1 MPIPETGYIYLIMT
15 ITFPLWSVIA
25 LVKGNYDRAV
35 NYALSFTLAL
45 IAFLNSM
52 TMITMGFGE

>member
-15 ITFPLWSVIA
+15 ITFPLWAIVA
-25 LVKGNYDRAV
+25 LFKGNHDRAV
-35 NYALSFTLAL
+35 NYALSFALAL

-52 TMITMGFGE
+52 TMITLGFGE